1 MKGNSS
7 SPYRWGPQSK
17 SGLVR
22 KYLAKA
28 RSLNSQAQSYGGSTG
43 GRSSIDQ
50 GSGINVLNRRS
61 AEQSEKK
68 KVFEQE
74 VKPFAAGQAVWDVK
88 KDIYADLGT

>member
-7 SPYRWGPQSK
+7 SPYRWGPKSK

-28 RSLNSQAQSYGGSTG
+28 RTFNAKAQHYGGSTG
-43 GRSSIDQ
+43 GRKSIDQ
-50 GSGINVLNRRS
+50 GSGISVLNRRS
-61 AEQSEKK
+61 AEQAEKK

-74 VKPFAAGQAVWDVK
+74 VKPFSAGQAAWDVK
-88 KDIYADLGT
+88 KELYKDLGT